1 MPRQEGRNEMTNITA
16 AGYMIQDK
24 QGYAIHGIGAT
35 VDEAW
40 AEVVANAGPFTNS
53 AGDEITADEAFKDF
67 KVYGATAA
75 LIAQVKDEGGAIAWD
90 VIGGVACTRHES
102 EAE

>member
-1 MPRQEGRNEMTNITA
+1 MTDITA

-53 AGDEITADEAFKDF
+53 VGDEITPDEAFEDF

-75 LIAQVKDEGGAIAWD
+75 LIDKVKAEGGDIAWS
-90 VIGGVACTRHES
+90 VVGGVACTRQ
-102 EAE
+102 EAEAE